1 MHIFTEDLTP
11 SDKHKVDKPDPS
23 MARQLLVVIIKCDQ
37 VWYLGIIVGLAPYY
51 VLSTGIIIGHLILQE
66 SSDIADIIAI
76 MIILININVMIVFY
90 SRVISISLV

>member
-1 MHIFTEDLTP
+1 
-11 SDKHKVDKPDPS
+11 